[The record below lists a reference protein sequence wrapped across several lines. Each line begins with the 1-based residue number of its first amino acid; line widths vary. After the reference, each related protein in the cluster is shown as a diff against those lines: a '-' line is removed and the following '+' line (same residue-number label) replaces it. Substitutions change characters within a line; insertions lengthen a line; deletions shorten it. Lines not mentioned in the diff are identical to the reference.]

1 MYVWPRPLRRGCA
14 ARHAGSGSAAAV
26 RSARAAWRLPGGGE
40 GCGGEEG
47 PAGRGVRS
55 AHLSLFTSLLWPR
68 RKLEELS
75 VDEFL
80 ADGFESEP
88 DSGSEEEEA
97 RPAARGRKPR
107 PQAAVR

>member
-1 MYVWPRPLRRGCA
+1 MRLPRGARG
-14 ARHAGSGSAAAV
+14 RHGGCREEV
-26 RSARAAWRLPGGGE
+26 RAAGGR
-40 GCGGEEG
+40 EG

-55 AHLSLFTSLLWPR
+55 AQRSLFTSLLWPR

-80 ADGFESEP
+80 ANGFESEP
-88 DSGSEEEEA
+88 ESGSEEEEA
-97 RPAARGRKPR
+97 RPAAGARRPR